1 MDRRR
6 LAVLLVSAL
15 LMFLISAGAVLGV
28 ARATQSAQGRE
39 WIRAVVERQLAHA
52 VRGQLHLGTL
62 GGSFITDLSID
73 SLELRD
79 TTDAVVLASGPVRAT
94 FDPRDLMDGR
104 LLIRS
109 LVLARP
115 LIALRQDAAGRWNVT
130 ETFRRSAAPRRPR
143 RASSFGSI
151 FVLEDVVVQG
161 GVVRLTMPWSP
172 PDSLRGARRDSAI
185 AVALADPAP
194 QTRRDDA
201 GGLAR
206 TWAWEAMDLDLP
218 RIRVAYPDSAGLHV
232 QVAHAAAVENDP
244 PLRFRD
250 LAGTIRV
257 LGDSLFVDFP
267 TMRLA
272 ESSGRAS
279 GKVWWGGGAP
289 ARIRVRIAAESL
301 SLADVAWIS
310 PSLPERGQGAMV
322 VEIRDV
328 PSLKGG
334 FQYALSAMDVRTF
347 RSRLLGRMTWVIGGP
362 VAVLQDVDLRA
373 APVDVALLER
383 VNGGPLPY
391 PFAGALTGRLRGRGG
406 PLNRFRVDEAAV
418 LYRDANVPGAITR
431 ATASGG
437 LDLLRPAQTA
447 FDGFLLRLDSLDL
460 RTLEAA
466 NPDFPPLRGTLAG
479 TVRLDGVWD
488 DVRFRDL
495 ELTHRDSTLPPSQF
509 RGSGRVTLREETAY
523 DLELLALPIA
533 FTTMAQSFPD
543 IPLRGDH
550 VGPIRV
556 RGTTSDLTL
565 ATDLSGEAGRVEAD
579 LRLDAE
585 APGYRVTG
593 RASVAALDPR
603 VAFADSAMPRG
614 EVTAGLDVALGGDS
628 LANLDGTAVLRVDR
642 SIVEGIRVFSGTA
655 RLRFGEG
662 RVRVDTARLETTAVE
677 VSAAGAL
684 GLHPGRADTLVVR
697 ARVDS
702 LGGVRRLIGAGL
714 ADTVAGV
721 LRIESIAHGWIR
733 DFAID
738 AALEGNRLVLGTN
751 DARVVSGDVHLTG
764 LPSAATGS
772 ISLGADTV
780 RAAGFGLTRAFARS
794 TVDGRGRGRVELQ
807 VAGASGTLARA
818 QARFAS
824 AADSVRVDLDS
835 LVIATELQRW
845 ALGAP
850 ARLARDGVGFAVD
863 SFVLQGATGARLR
876 VAGRVPRTGDADLAV
891 EATALPVADVAELLQ
906 VSGEQRGTINLT
918 ARLSGTRAT
927 PRLEARAALSDAL
940 VEGVRLDSLTVT
952 ATAVADAV
960 RFAATLGPTRQ
971 PVLSAEGAVPLA
983 FTLEG
988 AGPTPI
994 DAGPLRLTVRS
1005 DSVSLRVFDL
1015 YTRASI
1021 GDPGSFALNLDVG
1034 GTWGTPTVNG
1044 GLVVRDGNVQVAPLG
1059 DVRWRDLN
1067 ADIGLIGDSIAIRR
1081 FSATSRSDGR
1091 DGRAA
1096 IGGWVSLAD
1105 RENPRF
1111 DVAVRANTFH
1121 AYNVRNV
1128 ADVDLSDSL
1137 RIAGSLKAAT
1147 LSGALTADRA
1157 FISIP
1162 EVATKSVISL
1172 EEFDRFGIVDTTA
1185 LIDQRLLP
1193 SRSSA
1198 FIDNLT
1204 VRNVPV
1210 RMGRD
1215 VWLRSEEANI
1225 NLGGAVSI
1233 TRSRVGRGRDEG
1245 QAQLALTG
1253 SLQTV
1258 RGTYRLNLG
1267 PVQRTFEVERG
1278 EIAFFGDPDLNPSID
1293 IAALHTVRQYSKQGS
1308 QPDVRVRVNIGGTLL
1323 APTATLSTPDSARV
1337 KNADLISY
1345 LVTGGPSFEI
1355 AAQSSDYYASTAARV
1370 LLSSLGSWA
1379 GGKAAG
1385 GLCDDA
1391 VLSTSGADQTQ
1402 RGLANLGSSI
1412 LEGVRFNCAKQ
1423 VGAKAFV
1430 RLDAGLCQVSQFV
1443 SGGSGGSAAA
1453 LANSIG
1459 VKLDYLM
1466 RPTLTLSAGV
1476 EPPTSAVLCSQ
1487 NVNARGF
1494 VPTPQ
1499 QFGLDLF
1506 RAWRF

>member
-15 LMFLISAGAVLGV
+15 LMFVISAGAVLGV
-28 ARATQSAQGRE
+28 ARATQSAQGRG
-39 WIRAVVERQLAHA
+39 WIRAVAERQFARA
-52 VRGQLHLGTL
+52 VNGRVHLGTL
-62 GGSFITDLSID
+62 GGSFITDLSLD

-79 TTDAVVLASGPVRAT
+79 STDAVVLASGPIRAT

-109 LVLARP
+109 VTVARP
-115 LIALRQDAAGRWNVT
+115 LVALQQDASGRWNIT
-130 ETFRRSAAPRRPR
+130 ETFRRAAGPRRPR

-151 FVLEDVVVQG
+151 FLLEDVAVAQG
-161 GVVRLTMPWSP
+161 EVRLTMPWTP

-194 QTRRDDA
+194 ETRRTA
-201 GGLAR
+201 TGGLTR
-206 TWAWEAMDLDLP
+206 TWRWRALDLDLP
-218 RIRVAYPDSAGLHV
+218 RIRLAYPDSTGLHV
-232 QVAHAAAVENDP
+232 RIAHAAAEENDP

-250 LAGTIRV
+250 LAGTVEV
-257 LGDSLFVDFP
+257 LGDSLFLEFP

-289 ARIRVRIAAESL
+289 ARLRVRIDGDSL

-310 PSLPERGQGAMV
+310 PSLPERGRGTMV

-328 PSLKGG
+328 PALKGG
-334 FQYALSAMDVRTF
+334 FEYALSAMDVRTYG
-347 RSRLLGRMTWVIGGP
+347 SRLLGRMTWVIGGP
-362 VAVLQDVDLRA
+362 VAVLRDVDLRA

-391 PFAGALTGRLRGRGG
+391 PFAGTITGRMRARGG
-406 PLNRFRVDEAAV
+406 PLNRFRLDDAAV
-418 LYRDANVPGAITR
+418 LFRDANVPGAVTR
-431 ATASGG
+431 ASATGG
-437 LDLLRPAQTA
+437 LDLLRPAKTA
-447 FDGFLLRLDSLDL
+447 FDGLLLRIDSLDL
-460 RTLEAA
+460 RTLRAA
-466 NPDFPPLRGTLAG
+466 NPDFPALRGTLAG

-495 ELTHRDSTLPPSQF
+495 DLTHRDSTLAPSQF
-509 RGSGRVTLREETAY
+509 RGSGRVTIGESMTY
-523 DLELLALPIA
+523 DLDLLALPLA
-533 FTTMAQSFPD
+533 FTTMAQSFPG

-556 RGTTSDLTL
+556 RGTTADLAL
-565 ATDLSGEAGRVEAD
+565 AADLSGDAGRVEAD
-579 LRLDAE
+579 LQLDAE

-593 RASVAALDPR
+593 RAAVAGLDPR
-603 VAFADSAMPRG
+603 RVLADSAMPAG
-614 EVTAGLDVALGGDS
+614 ELNARLDLALGGDS
-628 LANLDGTAVLRVDR
+628 LADLDGTAALTLDR
-642 SIVEGIRVFSGTA
+642 SVLAGVRVFNGTT

-662 RVRVDTARLETTAVE
+662 RVQVDTVHLETTAVE
-677 VSAAGAL
+677 VNAVGAL
-684 GLHPGRADTLVVR
+684 GLHAGRSDSLVVR

-702 LGGVRRLIGAGL
+702 LGGLRRLIGAGL
-714 ADTVAGV
+714 SDTVSGV
-721 LRIESIAHGWIR
+721 LRIDATASGWVR
-733 DFAID
+733 GFAVD
-738 AALEGNRLVLGTN
+738 AALDGNRLVLGSN
-751 DARVVSGDVHLTG
+751 DARVIAGEVHLTG
-764 LPSAATGS
+764 LPTAATGS
-772 ISLGADTV
+772 ISLGVDTV

-794 TVDGRGRGRVELQ
+794 TVDGRGRGAVELQ

-818 QARFAS
+818 RARFAS
-824 AADSVRVDLDS
+824 RVDSLIVDLDS
-835 LVIATELQRW
+835 LVIATGLQRW
-845 ALGAP
+845 VLGAP
-850 ARLARDGVGFAVD
+850 AQVARGAGGFAVD
-863 SFVLQGATGARLR
+863 SFVLRGATGANVRL
-876 VAGRVPRTGDADLAV
+876 AGRVPRAGEADFAV
-891 EATALPVADVAELLQ
+891 RANGLPVADVAELLQ
-906 VSGEQRGTINLT
+906 VTGEQRGTIDLD
-918 ARLSGTRAT
+918 ARLTGPRAT
-927 PRLEARAALSDAL
+927 PRLEARAALADAL
-940 VEGVRLDSLTVT
+940 VKGVRVDSLVVG
-952 ATAVADAV
+952 ATAVADAL
-960 RFAATLGPTRQ
+960 RFTATIGPTQR
-971 PVLSAEGAVPLA
+971 PVLAADGTVPLA
-983 FTLEG
+983 FTLDG

-994 DAGPLRLTVRS
+994 DSAPLRVTVRS

-1015 YTRASI
+1015 YTRASV

-1034 GTWGTPTVNG
+1034 GTWAKPTVNG

-1059 DVRWRDLN
+1059 DVRWRELN
-1067 ADIGLIGDSIAIRR
+1067 ADVGLIGDSIAIRR
-1081 FSATSRSDGR
+1081 FSASSRSDGR
-1091 DGRAA
+1091 DGRATIA
-1096 IGGWVSLAD
+1096 GWVSLAD
-1105 RENPRF
+1105 RANPRF

-1121 AYNVRNV
+1121 VYNVRNV

-1137 RIAGSLKAAT
+1137 RVAGALTAAT
-1147 LSGALTADRA
+1147 LSGGLTADRA
-1157 FISIP
+1157 IISIP

-1193 SRSSA
+1193 ARSSA

-1233 TRSRVGRGRDEG
+1233 TRSRIGRGRDEG

-1293 IAALHTVRQYSKQGS
+1293 IAALHTVRQYSKQGA

-1391 VLSTSGADQTQ
+1391 VLSTSGADQSQ

-1423 VGAKAFV
+1423 VGTKAFV
-1430 RLDAGLCQVSQFV
+1430 RLDAGLCQVGQFV

-1459 VKLDYLM
+1459 VKLDYLVQ
-1466 RPTLTLSAGV
+1466 PTLTLSAGV

-1494 VPTPQ
+1494 IPTPQ